1 MSILFT
7 FPGQGAQQPGML
19 HALPD
24 HAAVR
29 ATLDEAGAAL
39 KCDPLTL
46 DSSAALQSTVA
57 VQLALL
63 VAGVA
68 MARVLSA
75 EAGEPDAV
83 AGLSIGAY
91 PAAVIAGALDFA
103 DAVRLVALRGHLM
116 ENAYPSGFGM
126 AAITGLD
133 AHRLQTLI
141 DSVHSAA
148 TPVYLANLNAESQM
162 VISGSADAMRD
173 VMARAL
179 AAGARKTTRLA
190 VSVPSHCAL
199 LDIPAQS
206 MREAMASVTLR
217 RPRLSYLS
225 ASLARALFDPEK
237 IAADLAG
244 NMACQV
250 HWHDTARLA
259 YERGARLALEMPPG
273 NVLSNLLRPVF
284 CPAPAIA
291 CSGTRLDTLSILMQ
305 RERDAR

>member
-7 FPGQGAQQPGML
+7 FPGQGAQTPGML
-19 HALPD
+19 HTLPS
-24 HAAVR
+24 HPAVR
-29 ATLDEAGAAL
+29 ATLDEAGSVL
-39 KCDPLTL
+39 GRDPLEL
-46 DSSAALQSTVA
+46 DAADALRSTVA

-63 VAGVA
+63 IAGVA
-68 MARVLSA
+68 MARVLSD

-103 DAVRLVALRGHLM
+103 DAVRLVALRGKLM
-116 ENAYPSGFGM
+116 EEAYPSGFGM
-126 AAITGLD
+126 AAIVGLD
-133 AHRLQTLI
+133 ARRLQALI
-141 DSVHSAA
+141 DAVHD
-148 TPVYLANLNAESQM
+148 TDHPVYLANLNAETQM
-162 VISGSADAMRD
+162 VISGQLEAMRE
-173 VMARAL
+173 VMTRATAL
-179 AAGARKTTRLA
+179 GARKATRLA

-199 LDIPAQS
+199 LERPAQA
-206 MREAMASVTLR
+206 MREAMAGVTLR
-217 RPRLSYLS
+217 RARLSYLS
-225 ASLARALFDPEK
+225 ANLARALFDPEK

-291 CSGTRLDTLSILMQ
+291 SAGTRLDTLTVLMR